1 MDVKVRAM
9 WTRLSSRDE
18 ALSQLHNNHKN
29 FGMSVTKL
37 KSDLGLSVIQ
47 NNTFHD
53 NVTSAKKLF
62 F

>member
-1 MDVKVRAM
+1 M
-9 WTRLSSRDE
+9 WARLSSRDE
-18 ALSQLHNNHKN
+18 ALDQLHNIHKN

-37 KSDLGLSVIQ
+37 KRDINQSILQ
-47 NNTFHD
+47 NNTFHH

>member
-1 MDVKVRAM
+1 M
-9 WTRLSSRDE
+9 WARLSSRDE
-18 ALSQLHNNHKN
+18 ALDQLHNTHKN

-37 KSDLGLSVIQ
+37 KSDINQSILQ
-47 NNTFHD
+47 NNTFHH